1 MGVSL
6 RYSQGFILISR
17 VIDSN
22 LKDFGLF
29 FKILIFRAEKENL
42 EFARNFWVAL
52 ILTIFL
58 I

>member
-1 MGVSL
+1 MGVSF

-29 FKILIFRAEKENL
+29 LKILIFGAEKENS

-52 ILTIFL
+52 ILTSFL